1 MWYTGGMKQKIL
13 LLSSIAAGLV
23 AAALAHAWFVAK
35 TGEVDETKRRI
46 LAATRKVTVL
56 GAART
61 IPRGATIRADDVLPL
76 VLFES
81 GTTGDNIPAEERLS
95 VVGRVAAHTIGEGD
109 PVLWTYLDGGRG
121 AGRGLA
127 DDVPDGMRAVSI
139 PVSGAA
145 AVSGLVRPGDHVD
158 VIGSFAL
165 PGEEPA
171 SETRFVTMTVLQNV
185 TVLATGTA
193 TARSRDPLGESGG
206 ADGSY
211 ATVTLCSTPREAEV
225 LVFAQ
230 QMRGRLFLT
239 LRNGSDVYYEE
250 ELPRIDFSKI
260 EGELGDLNR
269 QRQSKLRGLPSR
281 K

>member
-1 MWYTGGMKQKIL
+1 MKQKIL
-13 LLSSIAAGLV
+13 ILASIAAGLA

-35 TGEVDETKRRI
+35 NGEVEEMKRKI

-61 IPRGATIRADDVLPL
+61 IPQGATIRADDLVPI

-81 GTTGDNIPAEERLS
+81 GTTGDNIPVEERLS
-95 VVGRVAAHTIGEGD
+95 VVGRVASHTIGESD

-127 DDVPDGMRAVSI
+127 DDVPDGMRAASI
-139 PVSGAA
+139 PVSGAS

-158 VIGSFAL
+158 VLGSFAL
-165 PGEEPA
+165 PGSDGKA
-171 SETRFVTMTVLQNV
+171 SGELQFVTMTVLQNV
-185 TVLATGTA
+185 TVLATGTT
-193 TARSRDPLGESGG
+193 TARSRTRRDGG
-206 ADGSY
+206 DGATTGY
-211 ATVTLCSTPREAEV
+211 GTVTLCATPREAEV

-230 QMRGRLFLT
+230 QMKGRLFLT
-239 LRNGSDVYYEE
+239 LRNGSDVYYEKD
-250 ELPRIDFSKI
+250 LPRVDFSKI
-260 EGELGDLNR
+260 ESELGDLNGLR
-269 QRQSKLRGLPSR
+269 QAKLHGIPSR

>member
-13 LLSSIAAGLV
+13 ILSSIAAGLL

-35 TGEVDETKRRI
+35 TGEVEETKRRI

-56 GAART
+56 GASRT
-61 IPRGATIRADDVLPL
+61 IPSGATIRADDVLPL

-109 PVLWTYLDGGRG
+109 PILWTYLDGGRG

-158 VIGSFAL
+158 VLGSFAL
-165 PGEEPA
+165 PGEGPA
-171 SETRFVTMTVLQNV
+171 SEAQFVTMTVLQNV

-193 TARSRDPLGESGG
+193 TARSRDPLGDPG
-206 ADGSY
+206 AGDGSY

-260 EGELGDLNR
+260 EGELGYLNR
-269 QRQSKLRGLPSR
+269 QRQSKLRGLPAR

>member
-1 MWYTGGMKQKIL
+1 M
-13 LLSSIAAGLV
+13 
-23 AAALAHAWFVAK
+23 
-35 TGEVDETKRRI
+35 
-46 LAATRKVTVL
+46 
-56 GAART
+56 
-61 IPRGATIRADDVLPL
+61 
-76 VLFES
+76 
-81 GTTGDNIPAEERLS
+81 
-95 VVGRVAAHTIGEGD
+95 
-109 PVLWTYLDGGRG
+109 
-121 AGRGLA
+121 
-127 DDVPDGMRAVSI
+127 
-139 PVSGAA
+139 
-145 AVSGLVRPGDHVD
+145 
-158 VIGSFAL
+158 
-165 PGEEPA
+165 
-171 SETRFVTMTVLQNV
+171 TMTVLQNV

-193 TARSRDPLGESGG
+193 TARSRDPLGDPGG

>member
-1 MWYTGGMKQKIL
+1 MKQKIL
-13 LLSSIAAGLV
+13 LLSSIAAGLA

-35 TGEVDETKRRI
+35 NGEVDEAKRRI
-46 LAATRKVTVL
+46 LAATRKTTVL

-61 IPRGATIRADDVLPL
+61 IPQGATIRADDVVPL

-95 VVGRVAAHTIGEGD
+95 VIGRVATHTIGESD
-109 PVLWTYLDGGRG
+109 PILWTYLDGGRG

-127 DDVPDGMRAVSI
+127 DDVPDRMRAVSI

-158 VIGSFAL
+158 VLGAFAL
-165 PGEEPA
+165 PQSGGAAGETQFA
-171 SETRFVTMTVLQNV
+171 TMTVLQNV
-185 TVLATGTA
+185 TVLATGSA
-193 TARSRDPLGESGG
+193 TSRTRDRGDRDGDG
-206 ADGSY
+206 AGSFS
-211 ATVTLCSTPREAEV
+211 TVTLCATPREAEV

-230 QMRGRLFLT
+230 QMKGRLFLT

-250 ELPRIDFSKI
+250 DLPRVDFSKI
-260 EGELGDLNR
+260 EEELGDLNR
-269 QRQSKLRGLPSR
+269 HRQSKLHGLPAR